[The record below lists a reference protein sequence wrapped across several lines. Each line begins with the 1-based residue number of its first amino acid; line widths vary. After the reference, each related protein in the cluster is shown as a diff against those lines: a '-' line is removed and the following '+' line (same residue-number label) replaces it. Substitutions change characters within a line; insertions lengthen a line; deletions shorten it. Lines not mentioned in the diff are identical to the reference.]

1 VFGIKSFI
9 FLQIF
14 YSYITALGNGT
25 NPEFESLLRLRP
37 TFGQKFFNKMSKLD
51 MDTLNDLVD
60 AFLKQKM
67 KSFDYPTECKL
78 RKTIEQRAS

>member
-25 NPEFESLLRLRP
+25 NPGIESLLRP
-37 TFGQKFFNKMSKLD
+37 TFGHKLFNKMSKLD
-51 MDTLNDLVD
+51 KDTLNDLVD

-67 KSFDYPTECKL
+67 KSFDYPMECKL